1 MTQGKAEI
9 ARGLYDYLADH
20 GLQGR
25 EVILYDMNPGLVFY
39 LQLPPV
45 FNSWISLES
54 YSCEKLQADL
64 ERTKEKKELPLM
76 IVSTNF
82 ESDESKGRMKAGV
95 VSSLIGGM

>member
-9 ARGLYDYLADH
+9 ARGLYDYLEDH

-25 EVILYDMNPGLVFY
+25 EVIFYDMNPGLVFY
-39 LQLPPV
+39 LQLPPA
-45 FNSWISLES
+45 FNSWISLGS

-82 ESDESKGRMKAGV
+82 ESDESWSGE
-95 VSSLIGGM
+95 